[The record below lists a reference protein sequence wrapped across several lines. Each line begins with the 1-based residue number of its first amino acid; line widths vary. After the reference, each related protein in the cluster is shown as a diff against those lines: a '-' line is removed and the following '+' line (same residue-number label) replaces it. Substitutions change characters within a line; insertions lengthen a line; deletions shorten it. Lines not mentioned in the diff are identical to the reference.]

1 MRQTTML
8 KPAEVN
14 RKWYVV
20 DATGL
25 RLGRMA
31 TQVAAVLRGKDKP
44 TYTPNVDCG
53 DYVIIIN
60 ADKVQ
65 ITGDQDEKKFYYS
78 HSQYPNGLRTRSTR
92 EMREKYT
99 VEWVEKAVKGMGD
112 IYKMAVPDRPVDI
125 VKLADIQKTLDATSD
140 SVLLIFKDVASAY
153 TAFKNGL
160 SLPELN
166 VGAVQN
172 GKDRKTIIQGVAL
185 SPEEYEKLK
194 EMKDAGVKIFLQP
207 IPENDPA
214 GIEIIAKKLK

>member
-1 MRQTTML
+1 ML

-99 VEWVEKAVKGMGD
+99 VEWVEKAVKGMLPHTKLGD
-112 IYKMAVPDRPVDI
+112 QMRTHLFVYVGPEHPHAAQKPVELKI
-125 VKLADIQKTLDATSD
+125 
-140 SVLLIFKDVASAY
+140 KD
-153 TAFKNGL
+153 
-160 SLPELN
+160 
-166 VGAVQN
+166 
-172 GKDRKTIIQGVAL
+172 
-185 SPEEYEKLK
+185 
-194 EMKDAGVKIFLQP
+194 
-207 IPENDPA
+207 
-214 GIEIIAKKLK
+214 